1 MNEGVGLVSYNPHF
15 KGAITLLR
23 MREEEQFSTSH
34 GTEMFD
40 FVMQVLV
47 SKRMAKRM
55 ACWHS
60 RTKSDVVSNVS
71 SMVEQ
76 VTDNVRVAN
85 ANRCAN
91 TY

>member
-1 MNEGVGLVSYNPHF
+1 MVKEADGNTQGIVNEGVGLVSYNPHF

-47 SKRMAKRM
+47 SKRAT
-55 ACWHS
+55 CWQ
-60 RTKSDVVSNVS
+60 RPIKSDVIFQRF
-71 SMVEQ
+71 EHGPAR
-76 VTDNVRVAN
+76 D
-85 ANRCAN
+85 
-91 TY
+91 